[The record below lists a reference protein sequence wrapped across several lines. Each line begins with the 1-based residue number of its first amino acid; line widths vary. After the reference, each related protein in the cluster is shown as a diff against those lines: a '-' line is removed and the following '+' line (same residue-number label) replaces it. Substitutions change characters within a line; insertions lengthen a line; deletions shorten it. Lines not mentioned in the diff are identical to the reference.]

1 MWEETLH
8 NCRQMSLSANALE
21 PFKSILV
28 FELRSTLGTLKIIS
42 LKLVKLEP
50 GQSLPSQVR
59 HRLALGIQTRPHR
72 QRYIHNN
79 LVKG

>member
-1 MWEETLH
+1 
-8 NCRQMSLSANALE
+8 MSLSANALE

-42 LKLVKLEP
+42 LTLVKLEP

-59 HRLALGIQTRPHR
+59 HRLALGIRFRHGLIGRNTGF
-72 QRYIHNN
+72 HNN
-79 LVKG
+79 LFKG